1 MRKCRWLLLLVCFLF
16 VGCGTKFAY
25 NNISWFAVSYIED
38 FVSLSNSQESELEAR
53 LDSLQ
58 AWHKET
64 QLPLY
69 IEQLQVLKNINRSEL
84 SPAFIV
90 EQSEQI
96 KNHIRSIVNKFSPD
110 IYALSMQLSP
120 KQDREFLTNF
130 RKKQQEFYEERLS
143 LNDDDSRERYRDRI
157 EERLERW
164 LGSISKE
171 QKQIIVTWSQEWI
184 NTNDSWREYQNNT
197 YQDLTLLME
206 KKSDLHISQPIIMKL
221 LLNNESYYP
230 DGLESQLNKN
240 MQTSAKFLVDIAA
253 VSSDKQWSYFM
264 NELESLESTLMTLQ
278 E

>member
-1 MRKCRWLLLLVCFLF
+1 MRKWRWLLLLGCFLF

-69 IEQLQVLKNINRSEL
+69 IEQIEVLQSINRSEL

-96 KNHIRSIVNKFSPD
+96 KNHIRTIVNKFSPD
-110 IYALSMQLSP
+110 IYALSMQLNP
-120 KQDREFLTNF
+120 KQGGEFLKNF

-143 LNDDDSRERYRDRI
+143 LNDDDSRERYRERI

-164 LGSISKE
+164 LGSVSKE
-171 QKQIIVTWSQEWI
+171 QQQIIVAWSQEWI
-184 NTNDSWREYQNNT
+184 NTNNSWREYQNNT

-240 MQTSAKFLVDIAA
+240 MQISAKFLVDIAA

-264 NELESLESTLMTLQ
+264 NELESLESTLITLQ

>member
-69 IEQLQVLKNINRSEL
+69 IEQLQMLQNMRRSEL
-84 SPAFIV
+84 NSAFIV

-96 KNHIRSIVNKFSPD
+96 KSHIRTIVNKFSPD
-110 IYALSMQLSP
+110 IYALSMQLNP
-120 KQDREFLTNF
+120 KQDREFLSNF

-143 LNDDDSRERYRDRI
+143 LNDDDSRERYRERI

-164 LGSISKE
+164 LGSVSKE
-171 QKQIIVTWSQEWI
+171 QKQIIATWSQEWI
-184 NTNDSWREYQNNT
+184 NTNDNWREYQNNI

-230 DGLESQLNKN
+230 DGLEPQLNKN
-240 MQTSAKFLVDIAA
+240 MQTSAKFLVKIAA

-264 NELESLESTLMTLQ
+264 NELESLESTLITLQ

>member
-1 MRKCRWLLLLVCFLF
+1 MRKCRWLLLLVFFLF

-25 NNISWFAVSYIED
+25 NNISWFVVSYIED

-58 AWHKET
+58 AWHKQT

-69 IEQLQVLKNINRSEL
+69 IEQLQVLQNINRSEL
-84 SPAFIV
+84 SPAFVV

-143 LNDDDSRERYRDRI
+143 LNDDDSKERYRDRI

-206 KKSDLHISQPIIMKL
+206 EKSDLHISQPIIMKL

-264 NELESLESTLMTLQ
+264 NELESLESTLITLQ

>member
-1 MRKCRWLLLLVCFLF
+1 MRKCRWLMILVCFLF
-16 VGCGTKFAY
+16 AGCGTKFAY

-171 QKQIIVTWSQEWI
+171 QKQIIVTWSQEWT
-184 NTNDSWREYQNNT
+184 NTNGSWREYQNNT

-230 DGLESQLNKN
+230 DGLEFQLNKN

>member
-1 MRKCRWLLLLVCFLF
+1 MRKCRWLMLLVCFLF
-16 VGCGTKFAY
+16 AGCGTKFAY

-69 IEQLQVLKNINRSEL
+69 ISQLEAIQSIARADMNS
-84 SPAFIV
+84 AFIV
-90 EQSEQI
+90 DQSEQI
-96 KNHIRSIVNKFSPD
+96 KNHIRAIVNKFAPD
-110 IYALSMQLSP
+110 VYALSMQLSP
-120 KQDREFLTNF
+120 KQDSEFLKNF
-130 RKKQQEFYEERLS
+130 REKQQDYYEERLS
-143 LNDDDSRERYRDRI
+143 LNDEDSRERYRNRI

-164 LGSISKE
+164 LGSVSKE
-171 QKQIIVTWSQEWI
+171 QKQIIYTWSQEWV
-184 NTNDSWREYQNNT
+184 NTNASWREYQNNT
-197 YQDLTLLME
+197 YQDLTILME
-206 KKSDLHISQPIIMKL
+206 KKSDLHIAQPIIMKL

-240 MQTSAKFLVDIAA
+240 MQTSAKFLVDIAS

>member
-1 MRKCRWLLLLVCFLF
+1 MRKCRWLVTLVCFLF
-16 VGCGTKFAY
+16 AGCGTKFAY

-38 FVSLSNSQESELEAR
+38 FVSLSNNQESELEAR

-64 QLPLY
+64 QLPKY
-69 IEQLQVLKNINRSEL
+69 ISQLEAIQSIARADMNS
-84 SPAFIV
+84 AFIV
-90 EQSEQI
+90 DQSEQI
-96 KNHIRSIVNKFSPD
+96 KNHIRAIVNKFAPD
-110 IYALSMQLSP
+110 VYALSMQLSP
-120 KQDREFLTNF
+120 KQDSEFLKNF
-130 RKKQQEFYEERLS
+130 REKQQDYYEERLS
-143 LNDDDSRERYRDRI
+143 LNDEDSRERYRNRI

-164 LGSISKE
+164 LGSVSKQ
-171 QKQIIVTWSQEWI
+171 QKQIIYIWSQEWI
-184 NTNDSWREYQNNT
+184 NTNASWREYQNNT
-197 YQDLTLLME
+197 YQDLTILME
-206 KKSDLHISQPIIMKL
+206 KKSDLHIAQPIIMKL

-240 MQTSAKFLVDIAA
+240 MQTSAKFLVDIAS

>member
-1 MRKCRWLLLLVCFLF
+1 MRKCRWLMLLVCFLF
-16 VGCGTKFAY
+16 AGCGTKFAY

-69 IEQLQVLKNINRSEL
+69 ISQLEAIQSITRPDMNS
-84 SPAFIV
+84 AFIV
-90 EQSEQI
+90 DQSEQI
-96 KNHIRSIVNKFSPD
+96 KNHIRAIVNKFAPD
-110 IYALSMQLSP
+110 VYALSMQLSP
-120 KQDREFLTNF
+120 KQDSEFLKNF
-130 RKKQQEFYEERLS
+130 REKQQDYYEERLS
-143 LNDDDSRERYRDRI
+143 LNDEDSRERYRNRI

-164 LGSISKE
+164 LGSVSKQ
-171 QKQIIVTWSQEWI
+171 QKQIIYTWSQEWV
-184 NTNDSWREYQNNT
+184 NTNASWREYQNNT
-197 YQDLTLLME
+197 YQDLTILME
-206 KKSDLHISQPIIMKL
+206 KKSDLHIAQPIIMKL

-240 MQTSAKFLVDIAA
+240 MQTSAKFLVDIAS

>member
-25 NNISWFAVSYIED
+25 NNISWFVVSYIED

-58 AWHKET
+58 AWHKQT

-69 IEQLQVLKNINRSEL
+69 IEQLQVLQNINRSEL
-84 SPAFIV
+84 SPAFVV

-143 LNDDDSRERYRDRI
+143 LNDDDSKERYRDRI

-206 KKSDLHISQPIIMKL
+206 EKSDLHISQPIIMKL

-230 DGLESQLNKN
+230 DGLEFQLNKN

>member
-38 FVSLSNSQESELEAR
+38 FLSLSNSQEPELEAR

-69 IEQLQVLKNINRSEL
+69 IEQLQVLQSMSRSEL
-84 SPAFIV
+84 NSAFIV

-96 KNHIRSIVNKFSPD
+96 KNHIRTIVNKFSPD
-110 IYALSMQLSP
+110 IYALSMQLNP
-120 KQDREFLTNF
+120 KQDSEFLTNF
-130 RKKQQEFYEERLS
+130 RKKQQEFYQERLS
-143 LNDDDSRERYRDRI
+143 LNDDDSRERYRKRI

-164 LGSISKE
+164 LGSVSKE
-171 QKQIIVTWSQEWI
+171 QRQIIVTWSQEWT

-221 LLNNESYYP
+221 LLNNEAYYP

-253 VSSDKQWSYFM
+253 VSNDKQWSYFM
-264 NELESLESTLMTLQ
+264 NELESLESTLVALQ

>member
-1 MRKCRWLLLLVCFLF
+1 MRKCRWLMLLVYFLF
-16 VGCGTKFAY
+16 AGCGTKFAY

-69 IEQLQVLKNINRSEL
+69 ISQLEAIQSITRPDMNS
-84 SPAFIV
+84 AFIV
-90 EQSEQI
+90 DQSEQI
-96 KNHIRSIVNKFSPD
+96 KNHIRAIVNKFAPD
-110 IYALSMQLSP
+110 VYALSMQLSP
-120 KQDREFLTNF
+120 KQDSEFLKNF
-130 RKKQQEFYEERLS
+130 REKQQDYYEERLS
-143 LNDDDSRERYRDRI
+143 LNDEDSRERYRNRI

-164 LGSISKE
+164 LGSVSKQ
-171 QKQIIVTWSQEWI
+171 QKQIIYTWSQEWV
-184 NTNDSWREYQNNT
+184 NTNASWREYQNNT
-197 YQDLTLLME
+197 YQDLTILME
-206 KKSDLHISQPIIMKL
+206 KKSDLHIAQPIIMKL

-240 MQTSAKFLVDIAA
+240 MQTSAKFLVDIAS

>member
-25 NNISWFAVSYIED
+25 NNISWFVVSYIED

-58 AWHKET
+58 AWHKQT

-69 IEQLQVLKNINRSEL
+69 IEQLQVLQNINRSEL
-84 SPAFIV
+84 SPAFVV

-143 LNDDDSRERYRDRI
+143 LNDDDSKERYRDRI

-206 KKSDLHISQPIIMKL
+206 EKSDLHISQPIIMKL

-230 DGLESQLNKN
+230 DGLEFQLNKN

-253 VSSDKQWSYFM
+253 VSSDKQWSYFI
-264 NELESLESTLMTLQ
+264 NELESLESTLITLQ

>member
-1 MRKCRWLLLLVCFLF
+1 MRKWRWLLLLGCFLF

-69 IEQLQVLKNINRSEL
+69 IEQIEVLQSINRSEL

-90 EQSEQI
+90 EQSEQV
-96 KNHIRSIVNKFSPD
+96 KNHIRTIVNKFSPD
-110 IYALSMQLSP
+110 IYALSMQLNP
-120 KQDREFLTNF
+120 KQGSEFLKNF

-143 LNDDDSRERYRDRI
+143 LNDDDSRERYRERI

-164 LGSISKE
+164 LGSVSKE
-171 QKQIIVTWSQEWI
+171 QQQIIVAWSQEWI
-184 NTNDSWREYQNNT
+184 NTNNSWREYQNNT

-240 MQTSAKFLVDIAA
+240 MQISAKFLVDIAA

-264 NELESLESTLMTLQ
+264 NELESLESTLITLQ

>member
-25 NNISWFAVSYIED
+25 NNISWFVVSYIED

-58 AWHKET
+58 AWHKQT

-69 IEQLQVLKNINRSEL
+69 IEQLQVLQNINRSEL
-84 SPAFIV
+84 SPAFVV

-143 LNDDDSRERYRDRI
+143 LNDDDSKERYRDRI

-206 KKSDLHISQPIIMKL
+206 EKSDLHISQPVIMKL

-253 VSSDKQWSYFM
+253 VSSDKQWSYFI
-264 NELESLESTLMTLQ
+264 NELESLESTLITLQ

>member
-1 MRKCRWLLLLVCFLF
+1 MRKCRWLLLFVCFLF

-69 IEQLQVLKNINRSEL
+69 IEQIEVLQSINRSEL

-96 KNHIRSIVNKFSPD
+96 KNHIRTIVNKFSPD
-110 IYALSMQLSP
+110 IYALSMQLNP
-120 KQDREFLTNF
+120 KQDSEFLKKF

-143 LNDDDSRERYRDRI
+143 LNDDDSRERYRERI

-164 LGSISKE
+164 LGSVSKE
-171 QKQIIVTWSQEWI
+171 QQQIIVAWSQEWI
-184 NTNDSWREYQNNT
+184 NTNASWREYQNNT

-230 DGLESQLNKN
+230 DGLESQLTKN
-240 MQTSAKFLVDIAA
+240 MQTSAKFLVDITA

-264 NELESLESTLMTLQ
+264 NELESLESTLITLQ

>member
-1 MRKCRWLLLLVCFLF
+1 MRKCRWLMLLVCFLF
-16 VGCGTKFAY
+16 AGCGTKFAY

-69 IEQLQVLKNINRSEL
+69 ISQLEAIQSITRPDMNS
-84 SPAFIV
+84 AFIV
-90 EQSEQI
+90 DQSEQI
-96 KNHIRSIVNKFSPD
+96 KNHIRAIVNKFAPD
-110 IYALSMQLSP
+110 VYALSMQLSP
-120 KQDREFLTNF
+120 KQDSEFLKNF
-130 RKKQQEFYEERLS
+130 REKQQDYYEERLS
-143 LNDDDSRERYRDRI
+143 LNDEDSRERYRNRI

-164 LGSISKE
+164 LGSVSKE
-171 QKQIIVTWSQEWI
+171 QKQIIYTWSQKWV
-184 NTNDSWREYQNNT
+184 NTNDNWRQYQNNT
-197 YQDLTLLME
+197 YQDLTTLME
-206 KKSDLHISQPIIMKL
+206 KKSDLHIAQPIIMNL
-221 LLNNESYYP
+221 LLNNEAYYP

-240 MQTSAKFLVDIAA
+240 MQTSAKFLVDIAS

>member
-25 NNISWFAVSYIED
+25 NNISWFVVSYIED

-58 AWHKET
+58 AWHKQT

-69 IEQLQVLKNINRSEL
+69 IEQLQVLQNINRSEL
-84 SPAFIV
+84 SPAFVV

-143 LNDDDSRERYRDRI
+143 LNDDDSKERYRDRI

-253 VSSDKQWSYFM
+253 VSSDKQWSYFI
-264 NELESLESTLMTLQ
+264 NELESLESTLITLQ

>member
-38 FVSLSNSQESELEAR
+38 FLSLSDSQEPELEAR

-69 IEQLQVLKNINRSEL
+69 IEQLQVLQSMSRSEL
-84 SPAFIV
+84 NSAFIV

-96 KNHIRSIVNKFSPD
+96 KNHIRTIVNKFSPD
-110 IYALSMQLSP
+110 IYALSMQLNP
-120 KQDREFLTNF
+120 KQDSEFLTNF
-130 RKKQQEFYEERLS
+130 RKKQQEFYQERLS
-143 LNDDDSRERYRDRI
+143 LNDDDSRERYRKRI

-164 LGSISKE
+164 LGSVSKE
-171 QKQIIVTWSQEWI
+171 QRQIIVTWSQEWT

-221 LLNNESYYP
+221 LLNNEAYYP

-253 VSSDKQWSYFM
+253 VSNDKQWSYFM
-264 NELESLESTLMTLQ
+264 NELESLESTLVALQ